1 MRVALVGAGRDENLG
16 LLYIA
21 SALEFRGHQVE
32 IVPFNREQDIRQA
45 VTQLLAFTPEMVGL
59 SMVFTSR
66 AREFCDLAQAI
77 RDAGYHGY
85 LIGGGHFASL
95 NYERLLSDFPAFDFV
110 GLGEGENLICA
121 MADNPDDISR
131 VPGLCYRQSD
141 GSIVINPS
149 TGNPNNLDALPFPK
163 RMTLRSYFG
172 KPMANVLS
180 TRGCW
185 QDCAFCSINAWYK
198 QGGGKKFRIRSIQN
212 IVDEMK
218 ELYFHHGVR
227 IFSFQDD
234 NFFLPDREKT
244 LRRFEALRNNLQ
256 REGVEG
262 IGICVKARPDSI
274 TYDSVRVLLDLGLL
288 RLFLGVDNASE
299 KALHNLN
306 RKCTIDQILNS
317 LSILNDFD
325 INILFNLLMFEPD
338 TVLDDILVNLRFME
352 RHVENP
358 FNFCRAEVYAGTGLE
373 AKLLAEGRLVG
384 DYFGFD
390 YRIKDPRSETFHQ
403 IADYAFLDRN
413 FSDSGLHYF
422 SMRLDLYFQVVRRF
436 HPELITQALR
446 AAARNFIKRTNL
458 DTYECLSEI
467 YDFVTTVDPNDHL
480 MIFGFARM
488 MRDNVEKRSTRLNAE
503 GERIFG
509 LLADRYIRSSQPGV
523 QAIG

>member
-1 MRVALVGAGRDENLG
+1 MRVALVGAGMDENLG

-32 IVPFNREQDIRQA
+32 IVPFNREQDIQQA
-45 VTQLLAFTPEMVGL
+45 VTQVLAFTPEMVGL

-66 AREFCDLAQAI
+66 AREFCGLAQAI
-77 RDAGYHGY
+77 RDAGYRGY

-95 NYERLLSDFPAFDFV
+95 NCDRLLSDFQAFDFV

-121 MADNPDDISR
+121 MADNLDDISR

-141 GSIVINPS
+141 GSIMINPS
-149 TGNPNNLDALPFPK
+149 AGNPNNLDALPFPK

-212 IVDEMK
+212 IVAEMK

-244 LRRFEALRNNLQ
+244 LRRFEALGNSLQ

-274 TYDSVRVLLDLGLL
+274 TYDSVRVLNDLGLL

-306 RKCTIDQILNS
+306 RKCTINQILNS

-358 FNFCRAEVYAGTGLE
+358 FNFCRAEVYA
-373 AKLLAEGRLVG
+373 
-384 DYFGFD
+384 
-390 YRIKDPRSETFHQ
+390 
-403 IADYAFLDRN
+403 
-413 FSDSGLHYF
+413 
-422 SMRLDLYFQVVRRF
+422 
-436 HPELITQALR
+436 
-446 AAARNFIKRTNL
+446 
-458 DTYECLSEI
+458 
-467 YDFVTTVDPNDHL
+467 
-480 MIFGFARM
+480 
-488 MRDNVEKRSTRLNAE
+488 
-503 GERIFG
+503 
-509 LLADRYIRSSQPGV
+509 
-523 QAIG
+523 